1 MPPAM
6 LQQQQQPPP
15 MQNYQQQYP
24 IYASGVTQQ
33 QQLSQMVH
41 PQQNGAP
48 IYVPSSISIQN
59 SLNNA
64 ATAIKPA
71 PVPTAIIPPTQN
83 NTYGH
88 GMMQQQIPTPPVQ
101 QIPQAPQ
108 YMPTLQQQIS
118 VPGAP
123 APRELLL
130 TFSLSILLIF
140 FSLK

>member
-1 MPPAM
+1 M

-24 IYASGVTQQ
+24 IYATGVPQQ
-33 QQLSQMVH
+33 QPMTQMGH

-59 SLNNA
+59 SLNNV
-64 ATAIKPA
+64 ATASKPA

-88 GMMQQQIPTPPVQ
+88 GMLQQQPTPPIQ

-108 YMPTLQQQIS
+108 YMPTLQQQMS

-123 APRELLL
+123 APREY
-130 TFSLSILLIF
+130 TMKKSI
-140 FSLK
+140 

>member
-1 MPPAM
+1 MPPNM
-6 LQQQQQPPP
+6 LQQQPQPPP

-24 IYASGVTQQ
+24 IYATGVTQMNQ
-33 QQLSQMVH
+33 IGH

-59 SLNNA
+59 SLSNA
-64 ATAIKPA
+64 ATVSKPA
-71 PVPTAIIPPTQN
+71 PVPTAIIPPQQN

-88 GMMQQQIPTPPVQ
+88 GMLQQQQATPPVQ

-108 YMPTLQQQIS
+108 YMPTIQQQMS

-123 APRELLL
+123 APRKLK
-130 TFSLSILLIF
+130 FKIF
-140 FSLK
+140 N